1 MPPED
6 HIEHYGVPGMR
17 WGVRK
22 DRVEGVP
29 RAIDKSAR
37 KDAEETVRAQM
48 YYGKGAGTR
57 RKLINKS
64 VEDKR
69 KRSPNYAK
77 AYDHHLQKQ
86 NVSDHADRAIKERNK
101 TDRKERNSQR
111 RGALARR
118 VTGSQ
123 GTQAAYVAVGVAG
136 VSYLRSPTGQ
146 RHMRMASNRIQNDPK
161 VKQAASWVAG
171 QMAKSV
177 LR

>member
-57 RKLINKS
+57 RKLINNS

-77 AYDHHLQKQ
+77 AW
-86 NVSDHADRAIKERNK
+86 
-101 TDRKERNSQR
+101 
-111 RGALARR
+111 
-118 VTGSQ
+118 
-123 GTQAAYVAVGVAG
+123 TQAAYVAMGVAG
-136 VSYLRSPTGQ
+136 VTYLRSPTGQ
-146 RHMRMASNRIQNDPK
+146 RYMRMASNRIQNDPK
-161 VKQAASWVAG
+161 VKQAAGWVAG